1 MSNFKILWA
10 DDEIDTLRPHILFL
24 EKKGYEVV
32 PVHTGAE
39 AIEAI
44 QDDFF
49 DAVFLDEQ
57 MPGLSGLETMEAIKH
72 RQPDLP
78 IIMVTKSEEEGLME
92 NALGSQI
99 ADYLIKPVNPSQL
112 LLTLKKVLQQD
123 FLISEQTR
131 QRFLKA
137 YPFLSRMTQS
147 AHDPE
152 QWLRL
157 YRDLCEWEIKLKDL
171 NDVGLHEVFDQLSD
185 LANDQFSNYVAREYE
200 RWVQHPNTAPTL
212 SHTLLSQRFF
222 PFYQK
227 TDEPTLL
234 LVIDNFRYDQW
245 VSIREMLEEW
255 YSIERESLYYSILP
269 TATPYSRNALF
280 AGMLPVDIA
289 KQYSDRWLY
298 EQDEGLKNQH
308 EEFFLRQQ
316 MMRHGL
322 KPKFRFYRVISPHY
336 LHRIPVDPF
345 HQRRLSVMIY
355 NFIDFLSHARTELR
369 VMKELAPNEKAY
381 CSLTKTWFK
390 NSYLFEFLQ
399 RLSEA
404 PYNVIITTD
413 HGAIEV
419 RRPARI
425 ESEKDVSHN
434 LRYKAARSFKYNPKE
449 VLFISHLEKYGLPRK
464 YLGERWIIAKNDYYF
479 VFPTDHQYYMNLYGN
494 TIQHGGIS
502 LREVAIPY
510 IHLRSRA

>member
-10 DDEIDTLRPHILFL
+10 DDEIDSLRPHILFL
-24 EKKGYEVV
+24 QKKGYEVV

-44 QDDFF
+44 QEDFF

-57 MPGLSGLETMEAIKH
+57 MPGLSGLETMEAIKQ
-72 RQPDLP
+72 RQPELP
-78 IIMVTKSEEEGLME
+78 VIMITKSEEEGLME
-92 NALGSQI
+92 DALGSQI

-112 LLTLKKVLQQD
+112 LLALKKVLQQD
-123 FLISEQTR
+123 YLVSEQTR
-131 QRFLKA
+131 RRFLNA
-137 YPFLSRMTQS
+137 YPFLNRTIQT
-147 AHDPE
+147 ADDPE
-152 QWLRL
+152 DWLRL

-171 NDVGLHEVFDQLSD
+171 NDAGLHDVFDQLSD
-185 LANDQFSNYVAREYE
+185 LANEQFSNYVARRYE
-200 RWVQHPNTAPTL
+200 RWIQQPETAPTL
-212 SHTLLSQRFF
+212 SHTLLGERFF
-222 PFYQK
+222 PFYEQV
-227 TDEPTLL
+227 DEPVLL

-245 VSIREMLEEW
+245 VSIRELLEEW

-280 AGMLPVDIA
+280 AGMLPLDIA
-289 KQYSDRWLY
+289 RTYPDRWLY

-308 EEFFLRQQ
+308 EEFFFRQQ
-316 MMRHGL
+316 MIRRGL
-322 KPKFRFYRVISPHY
+322 QPKFRFYRVISPHY

-399 RLSEA
+399 RLAEE
-404 PYNVIITTD
+404 PYHVIITTD

-419 RRPARI
+419 RRPTRI

-449 VLFISHLEKYGLPRK
+449 VLFISQLEKYGLPRK
-464 YLGERWIIAKNDYYF
+464 HLGERWLIAKNDHYF
-479 VFPTDHQYYMNLYGN
+479 LFPTDPQHYMNLYGN

-502 LREVAIPY
+502 LREMAVPY